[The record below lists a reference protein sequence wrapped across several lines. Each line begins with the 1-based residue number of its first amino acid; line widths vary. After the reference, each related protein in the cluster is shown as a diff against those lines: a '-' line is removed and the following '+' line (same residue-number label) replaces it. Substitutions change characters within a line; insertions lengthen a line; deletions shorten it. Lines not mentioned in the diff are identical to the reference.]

1 MANWQRKS
9 EHLLRESVKFQTYV
23 DSLSAAQKARE
34 EFYAR
39 KKLISTDVDENELEP
54 DGTSVEGEVDS
65 TEPPVTRIL
74 TGSDLDKEI
83 EDDLLKA
90 DGDDESGRSGVE

>member
-9 EHLLRESVKFQTYV
+9 EHLLRESVKFQTYA
-23 DSLSAAQKARE
+23 DSLDAAQKARE
-34 EFYAR
+34 EYYSRR
-39 KKLISTDVDENELEP
+39 KLTSTDVDENELKP
-54 DGTSVEGEVDS
+54 DGNSRDGEVDS
-65 TEPPVTRIL
+65 VDPPVTRIL

-90 DGDDESGRSGVE
+90 DGDDGSDRSAIE

>member
-1 MANWQRKS
+1 
-9 EHLLRESVKFQTYV
+9 L
-23 DSLSAAQKARE
+23 DAAQKARE

-39 KKLISTDVDENELEP
+39 KKLTSTDVDENELEP
-54 DGTSVEGEVDS
+54 DGTSREGEVDS

-90 DGDDESGRSGVE
+90 DGDDESCRSAV